1 MQPQPVKRQAQ
12 RGYSI
17 IELVNVMAIASAIA
31 GTAIPS
37 MGHMLDQQQLSST
50 TQDLVLAVNLAR
62 SEAITRGGHVT
73 LAPLDHQ
80 HWNSGW
86 RIFADENGNGAFE
99 GDETAVRVFPA
110 PPSNMKVD
118 AKFGI
123 YHGRALNFDSSGRLR
138 RANGSGMVLGH
149 ITLEKGSAVRT
160 LCFSK
165 GTMRVVKSSECEQR
179 S

>member
-1 MQPQPVKRQAQ
+1 MEQQAVKRQAQ

-17 IELVNVMAIASAIA
+17 IELVNVMAIAAAIA

-37 MGHMLDQQQLSST
+37 MGHMLDQQRLTST

-62 SEAITRGGHVT
+62 SEAIARGGHVA
-73 LAPLDHQ
+73 LAPLDQ
-80 HWNSGW
+80 RQWNSGW
-86 RIFADENGNGAFE
+86 RIFADENSNGIFE
-99 GDETAVRVFPA
+99 ESESAVRVFAAA
-110 PPSNMKVD
+110 PSSMKVE
-118 AKFGI
+118 AAFSSG
-123 YHGRALNFDSSGRLR
+123 YGGALSFDSSGRLR

-165 GTMRVVKSSECEQR
+165 GTMRVVKDRECKQR
-179 S
+179 T